1 MRGFQLQPPE
11 LHNSRER
18 ERERGREG
26 ERKSLP
32 VESGSGSR
40 EARTSKKGKRRERK
54 PRDFFLGFDPSLLG
68 KEEKKALSL
77 LFLLLR
83 RAAGRAE
90 EEEMFP
96 PGLIHHRP
104 DGPAPGDGAPRSGPV
119 GGPGGPSLVLTAD
132 PKPRL
137 RWTADLH
144 ERFVDAVAQLG
155 GPEKATP
162 KTILRTMGVKGLTL
176 FHLKSH
182 LQKYR
187 LGKQSGKEGSEQ
199 SKDASYLLDAQTGM
213 SVSPRVPAQD
223 VKESQEV
230 KEALRA
236 QMEVQRRLHE
246 QVEVQKRVQIRMEAL
261 QKYIDSI
268 LESACKMVTEQFASS
283 GFSISDPDL
292 PEISPGGV
300 LCGPT
305 DTLSSSVFNQLSV
318 SSIDSHSPGGKPSP
332 SGIEGPPMLLQKS
345 PELKRRSS

>member
-1 MRGFQLQPPE
+1 
-11 LHNSRER
+11 
-18 ERERGREG
+18 
-26 ERKSLP
+26 
-32 VESGSGSR
+32 
-40 EARTSKKGKRRERK
+40 
-54 PRDFFLGFDPSLLG
+54 
-68 KEEKKALSL
+68 
-77 LFLLLR
+77 
-83 RAAGRAE
+83 
-90 EEEMFP
+90 MFP

-104 DGPAPGDGAPRSGPV
+104 DGPTAGDGAPRS
-119 GGPGGPSLVLTAD
+119 GPGGPSLVLTAD

-199 SKDASYLLDAQTGM
+199 SKDASYLLDAQSGM

-223 VKESQEV
+223 MKESQEV

-300 LCGPT
+300 MCGPT

>member
-1 MRGFQLQPPE
+1 
-11 LHNSRER
+11 
-18 ERERGREG
+18 
-26 ERKSLP
+26 
-32 VESGSGSR
+32 
-40 EARTSKKGKRRERK
+40 
-54 PRDFFLGFDPSLLG
+54 
-68 KEEKKALSL
+68 
-77 LFLLLR
+77 
-83 RAAGRAE
+83 
-90 EEEMFP
+90 MFP

-104 DGPAPGDGAPRSGPV
+104 DATAPGDGPPRS
-119 GGPGGPSLVLTAD
+119 GPGGPSLVLTAD

-187 LGKQSGKEGSEQ
+187 LGKQSDKEGSEQ
-199 SKDASYLLDAQTGM
+199 SKDASYLLDAQSGM
-213 SVSPRVPAQD
+213 SVSPRVAAQD
-223 VKESQEV
+223 MKESQEV

-246 QVEVQKRVQIRMEAL
+246 QVEQVQKRVQIRMEAL
-261 QKYIDSI
+261 EKYIDSI

-283 GFSISDPDL
+283 GFSISNPDL

-300 LCGPT
+300 MCGST
-305 DTLSSSVFNQLSV
+305 DTLGSSVLNQLSV

-332 SGIEGPPMLLQKS
+332 SGMEGPTLLQKS

>member
-1 MRGFQLQPPE
+1 
-11 LHNSRER
+11 
-18 ERERGREG
+18 
-26 ERKSLP
+26 
-32 VESGSGSR
+32 
-40 EARTSKKGKRRERK
+40 
-54 PRDFFLGFDPSLLG
+54 
-68 KEEKKALSL
+68 
-77 LFLLLR
+77 
-83 RAAGRAE
+83 
-90 EEEMFP
+90 MFP

-104 DGPAPGDGAPRSGPV
+104 DGPAPGDAAARPGGGPV
-119 GGPGGPSLVLTAD
+119 TGAGPGGPSLVLTAD

-155 GPEKATP
+155 GPDKATP

-199 SKDASYLLDAQTGM
+199 SKDVDVFWGKSLKGPNGLMMGIRDLPWKTIIADLAPAASYLLDAQSAM
-213 SVSPRVPAQD
+213 SVSPTAPAQD
-223 VKESQEV
+223 LKENQQL
-230 KEALRA
+230 KEALKT

-246 QVEVQKRVQIRMEAL
+246 QVEAQKHVQLRMDAL
-261 QKYIDSI
+261 QRYIDTLI
-268 LESACKMVTEQFASS
+268 ENACKMVTEFASS

-292 PEISPGGV
+292 PALSSGGV
-300 LCGPT
+300 MCGPT

-332 SGIEGPPMLLQKS
+332 SGIEGPLLLQKS
-345 PELKRRSS
+345 PELKRRSC

>member
-1 MRGFQLQPPE
+1 MSYWFS
-11 LHNSRER
+11 N
-18 ERERGREG
+18 
-26 ERKSLP
+26 
-32 VESGSGSR
+32 
-40 EARTSKKGKRRERK
+40 
-54 PRDFFLGFDPSLLG
+54 
-68 KEEKKALSL
+68 LS
-77 LFLLLR
+77 
-83 RAAGRAE
+83 E
-90 EEEMFP
+90 
-96 PGLIHHRP
+96 
-104 DGPAPGDGAPRSGPV
+104 
-119 GGPGGPSLVLTAD
+119 
-132 PKPRL
+132 
-137 RWTADLH
+137 
-144 ERFVDAVAQLG
+144 
-155 GPEKATP
+155 ATP

-199 SKDASYLLDAQTGM
+199 SKDGSYLLDAQTGM

-332 SGIEGPPMLLQKS
+332 SGIEGSPMLLQKS
-345 PELKRRSS
+345 PELKRRSSWAV